1 MFLGQ
6 LHVVV
11 CLSIALFGVIYWY
24 IWCIYLPRRNGY
36 TLEREV
42 VIQEDGVSRSVFQ
55 KVYYLR

>member
-1 MFLGQ
+1 MLLGQ

-11 CLSIALFGVIYWY
+11 CLSIAFLGVVYWY
-24 IWCIYLPRRNGY
+24 VWCVYLPRRNGY

-55 KVYYLR
+55 KVYYS